1 MHQPIPQ
8 VVTSPVGV
16 SLDPSRVE
24 ACEPESAMTDP
35 APEIDVNEVR
45 VRESDPKTFIG
56 CAECARL
63 REEAA
68 GLAAALHEIWAT
80 THDGE
85 TSETAFKALRKWV
98 RS

>member
-1 MHQPIPQ
+1 
-8 VVTSPVGV
+8 
-16 SLDPSRVE
+16 
-24 ACEPESAMTDP
+24 MTDP

-68 GLAAALHEIWAT
+68 GLAAALHKLKMWS
-80 THDGE
+80 DDMRVKR
-85 TSETAFKALRKWV
+85 TAIDALEKWY